1 MNSQKIQ
8 RRNFWRILV
17 FCYMLAI
24 FGWVVGGLGL
34 NLSPADAAPGSPPSG
49 EAKKNDQGGAR
60 PKLKSR
66 QLPGIGKYQ
75 VVRVDAEGVYPRILN
90 MEQGS
95 TVIWFNATDRYV
107 SVVFNKGDLLNR
119 VTRSSTLFFLAP
131 DGTYVSAAF
140 GSGATASTAFAR
152 PGTFHYFVT
161 GLPVSDGGAFAQV
174 VVK

>member
-34 NLSPADAAPGSPPSG
+34 NLSLADAAPGSPPSG
-49 EAKKNDQGGAR
+49 
-60 PKLKSR
+60 
-66 QLPGIGKYQ
+66 GIGKYQ
-75 VVRVDAEGVYPRILN
+75 VVRVDTEGVYPRILN

-152 PGTFHYFVT
+152 PGTFYYFVT